1 MGNRHWHAARRP
13 GFEWESLLFSESM
26 EMNGGRFESAPFS
39 RFPEPQGA
47 SHPPCPGTRYPNES
61 SSPGL
66 ESPPWNCSRE
76 SSEDHRAAWRE
87 RRLGVLGARG
97 ASGIAY
103 EARMRDGFYAGR
115 SVLKEH
121 GARGAHPGVHFAS
134 GFSRR
139 ASNAWNQ
146 SCPIGEWHGK
156 YRIST
161 LSRDSSQGYD
171 SARCHRSFPARRG
184 GNRKGRRRCH

>member
-1 MGNRHWHAARRP
+1 MAADSRAPLFQDSQNLKEHRIRRAREQDIRMNP
-13 GFEWESLLFSESM
+13 LLP
-26 EMNGGRFESAPFS
+26 AW
-39 RFPEPQGA
+39 
-47 SHPPCPGTRYPNES
+47 
-61 SSPGL
+61 SP
-66 ESPPWNCSRE
+66 PPWNCSRE